1 MCKINSLFKLIIT
14 SILRNNCV
22 PVMPVRNKSLL
33 FLILN
38 LPLRVRAILFIITES
53 SLYLRPVASLRG
65 LNMFLFTQ
73 SNTRGTQTATK
84 SCDIYE

>member
-14 SILRNNCV
+14 SLLRNNCV
-22 PVMPVRNKSLL
+22 PVRNKSLL

-53 SLYLRPVASLRG
+53 SLYLRPVASLR
-65 LNMFLFTQ
+65 
-73 SNTRGTQTATK
+73 
-84 SCDIYE
+84 E